1 MTYNEQARF
10 DRTEEITQFFDD
22 CVAGLAQIISNTL
35 RPAIRLARTL
45 RNREAAARISRRLI
59 TP

>member
-10 DRTEEITQFFDD
+10 DRTEEIAQFFDE
-22 CVAGLAQIISNTL
+22 CVAGLAQIVSNTL
-35 RPAIRLARTL
+35 RPTIRLARTL
-45 RNREAAARISRRLI
+45 RNREAAARISRRLM

>member
-10 DRTEEITQFFDD
+10 DRTEEIAQFFDE
-22 CVAGLAQIISNTL
+22 CVAGLAQFVYGVT
-35 RPAIRLARTL
+35 RPVIGLTRLN
-45 RNREAAARISRRLI
+45 RNKEAAARISRRLM